1 MWDQPE
7 QYKDSYIFTVTWQMS
22 KKSVKET
29 HYKIP
34 GLTPGSSYN
43 ITVTTETS
51 DGTKGDPTLVSNC
64 TSMVVTD
71 RLFTY

>member
-7 QYKDSYIFTVTWQMS
+7 QYKDSYRFRVTWQ
-22 KKSVKET
+22 KSNSVSET
-29 HYKIP
+29 QYNIP
-34 GLTPGSSYN
+34 GLIPGSSYN

-51 DGTKGDPTLVSNC
+51 DGTGGDPTLVSNC
-64 TSMVVTD
+64 TSMVITD